1 MPGATGDKSMIGDDQ
16 GNINSEFE
24 VPSIKEDWGGDG
36 KGRMNLSG
44 RSTAI
49 SPNYISRQYQFFDS
63 NTVSEVLDWRIEGMP
78 DTVPLAT
85 RRLLSWHDCGASTSR
100 VSLPLQ
106 FIAPPG
112 IFTADLE
119 IFVLSGV
126 IQVGEW
132 QLDKHGYSFIPAG
145 VRVGP
150 WKVLGDKPV
159 EILWMEN
166 GPVPFKYITSETDHP
181 DARMNEFIPA
191 LDSKLLPWG
200 KTETTQFEVARK
212 KYLRKKSHGVGV
224 WLMTVLPHYDNH
236 YPMIQCYNEE
246 AYCLTG
252 YMDMGNY
259 RANKDHL
266 CYTPSFATVP
276 RHITNDGCLF
286 FVRVDRDLSKP
297 GTVLSYVDRL

>member
-1 MPGATGDKSMIGDDQ
+1 MGENQENS
-16 GNINSEFE
+16 NSEFE

-36 KGRMNLSG
+36 RGRMNLSG

-49 SPNYISRQYQFFDS
+49 YPQFIPRQYQIFDS
-63 NTVSEVLDWRIEGMP
+63 NTIPEILDWRIQGMP
-78 DTVPLAT
+78 ETVPFAT
-85 RRLLSWHDCGASTSR
+85 RRLLSWHNCGASTSR
-100 VSLPLQ
+100 VSFPPQ
-106 FIAPPG
+106 FTAPAG

-126 IQVGEW
+126 IQIGEC

-166 GPVPFKYITSETDHP
+166 GPVPFKYEASKIDRP
-181 DARMNEFIPA
+181 NARMNEFIPA

-200 KTETTQFEVARK
+200 KTETTQFEVAKK
-212 KYLRKKSHGVGV
+212 KYLRKNDRGVGV
-224 WLMTVLPHYDNH
+224 WIIAILPHYDGH

-246 AYCLTG
+246 GYCLAG
-252 YMDMGNY
+252 YVDLDDY
-259 RANKDHL
+259 RLVKDHFWY
-266 CYTPSFATVP
+266 CPSFDILP
-276 RHITNDGCLF
+276 RHITDDGCLA

-297 GTVLSYVDRL
+297 GVVLSYKNRL